1 MASRKVF
8 VGVEAVLEELDH
20 LSDTETC
27 SNDSFDS
34 ISKAAYDAGEDPE
47 FE

>member
-1 MASRKVF
+1 MTSRKFF

-34 ISKAAYDAGEDPE
+34 ISKAAYDAGVDPE